1 MDHFKLSLK
10 LDKLLPFHR
19 SIFRDHFDTLD
30 PVQEVHVLSDEKRDE
45 MLNEESDR
53 RKSPPAKKKVRMRIP
68 SPEPAT
74 QIEDFGAFGGFIEV
88 VKFLST
94 CHLRVIMSSLC
105 HH

>member
-53 RKSPPAKKKVRMRIP
+53 RKSPPAKKKFRMRIP

-74 QIEDFGAFGGFIEV
+74 QIEDFG
-88 VKFLST
+88 
-94 CHLRVIMSSLC
+94 HLGDS
-105 HH
+105 